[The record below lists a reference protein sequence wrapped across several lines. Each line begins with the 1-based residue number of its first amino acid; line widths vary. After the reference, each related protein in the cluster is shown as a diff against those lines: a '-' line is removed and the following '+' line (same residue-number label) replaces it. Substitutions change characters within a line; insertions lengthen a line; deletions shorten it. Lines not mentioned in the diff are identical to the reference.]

1 MYKNKRSFLMEEN
14 VVFILKSVV
23 LNLGQFCSPGDTWQ
37 YLEMS
42 HIKGER
48 VSLATSG

>member
-1 MYKNKRSFLMEEN
+1 MEEN

-37 YLEMS
+37 YLEL
-42 HIKGER
+42 IKGER